1 MLHAMARWK
10 ATIHMYRLKKFQ
22 NFQEFIAFI
31 VACPRTQKPISINI
45 VLFGLRKIL
54 YFYVDLEE

>member
-1 MLHAMARWK
+1 MLHATTHWI

-31 VACPRTQKPISINI
+31 VAFSRMQKPISVNI

-54 YFYVDLEE
+54 YFYVDLED